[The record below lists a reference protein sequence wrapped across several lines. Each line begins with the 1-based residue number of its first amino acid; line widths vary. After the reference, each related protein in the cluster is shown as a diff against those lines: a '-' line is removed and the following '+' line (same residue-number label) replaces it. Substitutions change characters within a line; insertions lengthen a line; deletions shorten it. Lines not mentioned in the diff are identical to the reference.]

1 MTRINA
7 CPCCGAPRSP
17 RALKFDEEFAVAIF
31 GERTAALSRQRFR
44 ALELLHAA
52 LPRPA
57 YAWWLAESLGISR
70 GQLRKTIRILRAEIK
85 PLGLIV
91 TNSKSGHY
99 LLETSSL
106 RRDESDRRAA
116 PGAPRPRFVCA

>member
-1 MTRINA
+1 MTRTNA

-17 RALKFDEEFAVAIF
+17 RALQFDEEFAVAIF

-44 ALELLHAA
+44 ALALLHAA

-57 YAWWLAESLGISR
+57 YADWLAESLGMSR
-70 GQLRKTIRILRAEIK
+70 GQLRKTIQRLRADIA
-85 PLGLIV
+85 PLGLVV

-99 LLETSSL
+99 LLETSSPQL
-106 RRDESDRRAA
+106 EQTDRRAA
-116 PGAPRPRFVCA
+116 SGAPRPRFVCA